1 MNEHQLL
8 IDNIKQKVTISE
20 EDIAKLIP
28 YFKLKYIKKKK
39 DLNRIGDNCNEL
51 TFVVEGA
58 LRSYSIDDKGNEHV
72 SQIALEEYW
81 IGDVFSFVTG
91 KPSLFAV
98 EAIED
103 SKLLVISAYDLDR
116 IYLEVPIMERFF
128 RKLFENAYVA
138 ATMRINSSNSDQA
151 DLRYKT
157 LIKTFPSIA
166 ERIPLIHIASYL
178 GITPESLSRIRK
190 NI

>member
-1 MNEHQLL
+1 MNEHKLL
-8 IDNIKQKVTISE
+8 IDNIREKVNISE

-81 IGDVFSFVTG
+81 IGDVFSFV
-91 KPSLFAV
+91 
-98 EAIED
+98 D
-103 SKLLVISAYDLDR
+103 RLL
-116 IYLEVPIMERFF
+116 
-128 RKLFENAYVA
+128 
-138 ATMRINSSNSDQA
+138 
-151 DLRYKT
+151 
-157 LIKTFPSIA
+157 
-166 ERIPLIHIASYL
+166 
-178 GITPESLSRIRK
+178 
-190 NI
+190 